1 MKRLSTEKRNR
12 LILVILGTLGLI
24 SAVYFLLVRPQ
35 SDENQKINAKIIS
48 EQDGF
53 EKIKS
58 TIKTAGSAAGSVAD
72 NSALLARAEEDVASG
87 DLFAWTY
94 DTIRRFKAGYRLDIP
109 NIGQPI
115 LSEVDIIP
123 NFPYKQIKFSLIGTG
138 FYHDIGKFV
147 SDLENKFPHMR
158 VINLVID
165 PTGGGGD
172 SSTEKLSFRMDIV
185 ALVKPNA

>member
-1 MKRLSTEKRNR
+1 MKRLSTEKRNQ
-12 LILVILGTLGLI
+12 LIFVILGTVALI
-24 SAVYFLLVRPQ
+24 CAVYFLLISPQ
-35 SDENQKINAKIIS
+35 NDENHKLDDKIVS
-48 EQDGF
+48 EQDRL
-53 EKIKS
+53 EKIKN
-58 TIKTAGSAAGSVAD
+58 TIKTASATAGSAVES
-72 NSALLARAEEDVASG
+72 SALLARAEEDIASG

-115 LSEVDIIP
+115 QSEVDLIP

-158 VINLVID
+158 VINLTID
-165 PTGGGGD
+165 PTGGVD
-172 SSTEKLSFRMDIV
+172 ASTEKLSFRMDIV
-185 ALVKPNA
+185 ALVKSNT

>member
-48 EQDGF
+48 EQDRF

-58 TIKTAGSAAGSVAD
+58 TIKTAGSAAGSVTD
-72 NSALLARAEEDVASG
+72 NSALLAQAEEDVASG

-165 PTGGGGD
+165 PTGGGD

>member
-12 LILVILGTLGLI
+12 LILVIFGTVALI
-24 SAVYFLLVRPQ
+24 STVYFLLIRPQ
-35 SDENQKINAKIIS
+35 NDENHKLAGKIVS
-48 EQDGF
+48 EQDRL

-58 TIKTAGSAAGSVAD
+58 TIKTAGTAAGSAVES
-72 NSALLARAEEDVASG
+72 SALLARSEEDIATG

-94 DTIRRFKAGYRLDIP
+94 DTIRRFKTGYRVEIP

-115 LSEVDIIP
+115 LSDVDIIP

-147 SDLENKFPHMR
+147 SDFENKFPHMR
-158 VINLVID
+158 VVNLVID
-165 PTGGGGD
+165 PTGGVD
-172 SSTEKLSFRMDIV
+172 STTEKLAFRMDIV